1 MITAMQLR
9 ERMNET
15 PFRPFRITLSDG
27 RAFTVPKQDVAL
39 VKKHSILIGVDLDSN
54 SFAEKYVECALRH
67 ITSIED
73 VLNAGDESFIL

>member
-27 RAFTVPKQDVAL
+27 RTFNVPNHDVAF
-39 VKKHSILIGVDLDSN
+39 VKRNFIEIGIGLDSR
-54 SFAEKYVECALRH
+54 SFAQKYVECAILH

-73 VLNAGDESFIL
+73 IPTEQAA

>member
-27 RAFTVPKQDVAL
+27 RSFTVPNHDVAL
-39 VKKHSILIGVDLDSN
+39 IKRNSIEIGIDLDSR
-54 SFAEKYVECALRH
+54 SFAQKYVDCAILH

-73 VLNAGDESFIL
+73 IPSAQPA

>member
-9 ERMNET
+9 ERMNEI

-27 RAFTVPKQDVAL
+27 RAFNIPNHDVAL
-39 VKKHSILIGVDLDSN
+39 VKRNSIEIGIDLDSR
-54 SFAEKYVECALRH
+54 SFAQKYVECAILH

-73 VLNAGDESFIL
+73 VPTAQAA

>member
-9 ERMNET
+9 ERMNEI

-27 RAFTVPKQDVAL
+27 RAFNVPNHDVAL
-39 VKKHSILIGVDLDSN
+39 VKRNSIEIGIELDSR
-54 SFAEKYVECALRH
+54 SFAQKYVECAILH

-73 VLNAGDESFIL
+73 ISTAQAA

>member
-9 ERMNET
+9 ERMNEN

-27 RAFTVPKQDVAL
+27 RVFNVPNHDVAF
-39 VKKHSILIGVDLDSN
+39 VKRNSIEIGINLDSR
-54 SFAEKYVECALRH
+54 SFAQKYVNCAILH

-73 VLNAGDESFIL
+73 IPTEQPA

>member
-9 ERMNET
+9 ERMNEI

-27 RAFTVPKQDVAL
+27 RTLTVPNHDVAM
-39 VKKHSILIGVDLDSN
+39 VKRNSIEIGIDLDSR
-54 SFAEKYVECALRH
+54 SFAQKYVECAILH

-73 VLNAGDESFIL
+73 IPTEQPA

>member
-9 ERMNET
+9 ERMNEN

-27 RAFTVPKQDVAL
+27 RSFTVPNHDVAL
-39 VKKHSILIGVDLDSN
+39 VKRNSIMIGIDLDSR
-54 SFAEKYVECALRH
+54 SFAQKYVECAILH

-73 VLNAGDESFIL
+73 IPTAQAA

>member
-9 ERMNET
+9 ERMNEN

-27 RAFTVPKQDVAL
+27 RSFTVPNHDVAH
-39 VKKHSILIGVDLDSN
+39 VKRNSIMIGIDLDSR
-54 SFAEKYVECALRH
+54 SFAQKYVECAILH

-73 VLNAGDESFIL
+73 IPTAQAA

>member
-15 PFRPFRITLSDG
+15 PFRPFRITHSDG
-27 RAFTVPKQDVAL
+27 RTFTVPNHDVAL
-39 VKKHSILIGVDLDSN
+39 VKRNSIEIGIDLDSR
-54 SFAEKYVECALRH
+54 SFAQKYVECAILH

-73 VLNAGDESFIL
+73 IPTAQAA

>member
-9 ERMNET
+9 ERRNEI

-27 RAFTVPKQDVAL
+27 RSFTVPNHDVAF
-39 VKKHSILIGVDLDSN
+39 VKRTSVLIGIDLDSR
-54 SFAEKYVECALRH
+54 SFAQKYVECAILH

-73 VLNAGDESFIL
+73 IPAEHAA

>member
-27 RAFTVPKQDVAL
+27 RSFTVPNHDVAL
-39 VKKHSILIGVDLDSN
+39 IKRNSIEIGIDLDSR
-54 SFAEKYVECALRH
+54 SFAQKYVDCAILH
-67 ITSIED
+67 ITSID
-73 VLNAGDESFIL
+73 DIPSAQPA

>member
-27 RAFTVPKQDVAL
+27 RSFSVPNHDVAF
-39 VKKHSILIGVDLDSN
+39 VKRNSILIGIELDSR
-54 SFAEKYVECALRH
+54 SFAEKYVECAILH
-67 ITSIED
+67 FTSIED
-73 VLNAGDESFIL
+73 VPSAQPA

>member
-27 RAFTVPKQDVAL
+27 RSLNVPNHDVAL
-39 VKKHSILIGVDLDSN
+39 VKRNSILIGIELDSK
-54 SFAEKYVECALRH
+54 SFAEKYVECAILP

-73 VLNAGDESFIL
+73 VATSQAA

>member
-9 ERMNET
+9 ESMNET

-27 RAFTVPKQDVAL
+27 RSFTVPNHDVAL
-39 VKKHSILIGVDLDSN
+39 IKRNSIEIGIDLDSR
-54 SFAEKYVECALRH
+54 SFAQKYVDCAILH

-73 VLNAGDESFIL
+73 IPSAQPA

>member
-9 ERMNET
+9 ERMNEA

-27 RAFTVPKQDVAL
+27 RTFNVPNHDVAL
-39 VKKHSILIGVDLDSN
+39 VKKNSIEIGIDLDSR
-54 SFAEKYVECALRH
+54 SFAQKYVECAILH

-73 VLNAGDESFIL
+73 IPTEQAA